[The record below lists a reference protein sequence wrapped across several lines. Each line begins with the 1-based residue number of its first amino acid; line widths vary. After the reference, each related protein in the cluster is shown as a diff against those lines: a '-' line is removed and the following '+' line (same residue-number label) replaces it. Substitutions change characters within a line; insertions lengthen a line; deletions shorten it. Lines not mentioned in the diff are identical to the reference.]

1 MAGFA
6 INVDLILKNK
16 NAIFGI
22 NRHGNVI
29 RRLEEAF
36 LEQFTTKETAECLG
50 GKEVCYARSSCMHH
64 TK

>member
-16 NAIFGI
+16 DAVLGKDK
-22 NRHGNVI
+22 HGNVI
-29 RRLEEAF
+29 RRLEPAF

-50 GKEVCYARSSCMHH
+50 GKEVCCMLDLAIM
-64 TK
+64 